1 MPRLIW
7 SATALRDLVRLHA
20 FLVTKNPAA
29 ARRAVATIRQS
40 LRLLERHPQAG
51 RPAVDMPVE
60 FREWPIA
67 FASGSYIALYRNE
80 GQTVV
85 IVVVRH
91 SREMDY
97 EA

>member
-7 SATALRDLVRLHA
+7 SARALRDLVRLHA
-20 FLVTKNPAA
+20 FLAAKNPVA
-29 ARRAVATIRQS
+29 ARRGVATIRRS

-51 RPAVDMPVE
+51 RPAAEMPVE

-67 FASGSYIALYRNE
+67 FASGSYIALYRND

-85 IVVVRH
+85 IVAVRH

-97 EA
+97 GA